1 VANTFAGGLYIK
13 TERKT
18 ASMASKPFAEPSRV
32 SIPLNGGTPTVAV
45 GDHVD
50 IGTCVGNGPCP
61 AHASVSGTVTAIM
74 AHGDDSLFVV
84 IDNDCKHTVTAAL
97 NPVTKPLDALTAEDI
112 TVRIQNAGIVD
123 TNSGVPLWQTLKAAA
138 GKTKRVVIS
147 CAESEPWLTAN
158 SRLPAEQAESLIKGI
173 KILIYTLGAR
183 KADIV
188 VDENSKSLVPKV
200 LEHIADKALIDVKV
214 VTAKHPI
221 GHPRQLVYA
230 LYNKRAPM
238 GKTVLD
244 IGYAVLAPETALA
257 VYRALSTGMPVI
269 HKRITVEGDAIKRP
283 CNLTVP
289 IGTSAKDIAE
299 LCGGTKKRF
308 KRLVLGSA
316 MEGVAATS
324 LTACVDKTTDAVL
337 FLSDLP
343 QKETGCIRCGRCIP
357 VCPVGLTPALLAAY
371 GEKGLYAECEAL
383 GVHHCIGCGCCAY
396 TCPGGVPIVKY
407 IGKAKEALAIKT
419 KQEENAE

>member
-1 VANTFAGGLYIK
+1 MANSFAGGLYIK
-13 TERKT
+13 TQRKT
-18 ASMASKPFAEPSRV
+18 ASMASKPFAEPKQV
-32 SIPLNGGTPTVAV
+32 SIPLNGGTPTVEV

-50 IGTCVGNGPCP
+50 IGTCVGNGVCP
-61 AHASVSGTVTAIM
+61 AHASVSGTVTAIKTRD
-74 AHGDDSLFVV
+74 ANSLFVV

-97 NPVTKPLDALTAEDI
+97 NPVTKPLDALTVEDI

-123 TNSGVPLWQTLKAAA
+123 TDSGVPLWQTVKAAA
-138 GKTKRVVIS
+138 GKTKRVVIN
-147 CAESEPWLTAN
+147 CTESEPWLTAN
-158 SRLPAEQAESLIKGI
+158 SRLLAEQAESLIKGI

-188 VDENSKSLVPKV
+188 VDDNSKSLVPKLLAV
-200 LEHIADKALIDVKV
+200 ITDKALIDVKT

-221 GHPRQLVYA
+221 GHPRQLVYT
-230 LYNKRAPM
+230 LYGKRAPV

-257 VYRALSTGMPVI
+257 VYRALSVGMPVI

-316 MEGVAATS
+316 MEGVAAGG
-324 LTACVDKTTDAVL
+324 LNACVDKTTGAVL
-337 FLSDLP
+337 FLSAP
-343 QKETGCIRCGRCIP
+343 TQKETGCIRCGRCIT
-357 VCPVGLTPALLAAY
+357 VCPVGLTPSLLAAY
-371 GEKGLYAECEAL
+371 GEKALYAECESL

-407 IGKAKEALAIKT
+407 IAKAKEALATQT
-419 KQEENAE
+419 KQEESAE